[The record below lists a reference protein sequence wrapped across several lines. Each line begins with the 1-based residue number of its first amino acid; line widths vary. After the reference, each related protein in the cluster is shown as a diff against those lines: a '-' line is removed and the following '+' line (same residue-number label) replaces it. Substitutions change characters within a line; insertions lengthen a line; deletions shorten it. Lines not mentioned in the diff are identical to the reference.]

1 MKQDGIWGSIFR
13 LNRQKE
19 SLADILRTIP
29 LFADLTQKELK
40 VLEDAVHRR
49 TFQTGETVFVETEPG
64 AGMYVIE
71 SGHITI
77 VLQHK
82 SEKPILLAELEPG
95 EFFGEMALLGD
106 TTRSATA
113 IARERCELIGFFH
126 PDLLE
131 IIKLHPQ
138 IGAKIALG
146 LSRTLAERLRYTN
159 DQLREIWD
167 NRGQHAAAGL

>member
-13 LNRQKE
+13 LSRQKE

-29 LFADLTQKELK
+29 LFADLTQRELK
-40 VLEDAVHRR
+40 VLEEAVHRR
-49 TFQTGETVFVETEPG
+49 TYQPGETVFVETEPG

-71 SGHITI
+71 SGHVDI

-113 IARERCELIGFFH
+113 
-126 PDLLE
+126 
-131 IIKLHPQ
+131 
-138 IGAKIALG
+138 
-146 LSRTLAERLRYTN
+146 LACDR
-159 DQLREIWD
+159 
-167 NRGQHAAAGL
+167 A